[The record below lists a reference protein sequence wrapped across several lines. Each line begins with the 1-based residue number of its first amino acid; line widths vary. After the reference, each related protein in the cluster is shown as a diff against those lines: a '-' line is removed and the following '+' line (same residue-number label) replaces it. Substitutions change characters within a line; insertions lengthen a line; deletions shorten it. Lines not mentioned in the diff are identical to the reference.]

1 MTSQERFHSLD
12 AARAIALL
20 CGIFLH
26 ATISFSASWAST
38 GTPVVDVSQSSILE
52 GVFHV
57 LHSFRMLLFFL
68 IAGFFGNLLLQHRGT
83 REFWRNRLRRIG
95 VPLIAGWVV
104 LMPLLALPI
113 VLAVYIK
120 NGGFTGD
127 GRGMDMV
134 RQAGVPL
141 GHLWF
146 LYYLLLFYAVV
157 VGVASLLRRM
167 GSSARLARIAD
178 GCIGWLVRRHVVV
191 LVMPIPVSIALYF
204 TPDWIPWTGIP
215 SPILGLVPRAAA
227 VAAFGCAF
235 MLGWLVYRQQDLLQ
249 GWARAWP
256 VHAVLGLAANGLS
269 IWLLGTGGAPDHEVT
284 GNGRLTYLL
293 CYTFGG
299 WNLALAVAGFCLRH
313 LAGYSRVWRYLADA
327 SYWMYLVHMP
337 LILLLQVAVMR
348 WAVHWSIKFPL
359 IVVVAF
365 ALLLLSYEYLVRYTF
380 IGMWLNGKRH
390 PRQGAG
396 MGKARVSA

>member
-1 MTSQERFHSLD
+1 MTSQERLHSLD

-20 CGIFLH
+20 CGILLH
-26 ATISFSASWAST
+26 ATISFSAAWASS
-38 GTPVVDVSQSSILE
+38 GTPVVDISQSAALE
-52 GVFHV
+52 NVFHV

-68 IAGFFGNLLLQHRGT
+68 IAGFFGNLLLQLRGV
-83 REFWRNRLRRIG
+83 REFWRNRLRRIA
-95 VPLIAGWVV
+95 VPLVAGWLV

-113 VLAVYIK
+113 ILAVYIK

-134 RQAGVPL
+134 RQAGIPL

-157 VGVASLLRRM
+157 VCVASVLRRL
-167 GSSARLARIAD
+167 GWISKLEQVAD
-178 GCIGWLVRRHVVV
+178 RSVSRLVRWHAVV
-191 LVMPIPVSIALYF
+191 LLMPIPASIALFY
-204 TPDWIPWTGIP
+204 TADWIPWTGIP
-215 SPILGLVPRAAA
+215 SPILGLAPQGAA

-235 MLGWLVYRQQDLLQ
+235 LLGWLLFRQQSLLQ
-249 GWARAWP
+249 IWARAWP
-256 VHAVLGLAANGLS
+256 IHAALGLAANGLS
-269 IWLLGTGGAPDHEVT
+269 IWLLAHAGQTDALAA
-284 GNGRLTYLL
+284 GRDRLAYLL

-299 WNLALAVAGFCLRH
+299 WNLTLAVTGFCLKH
-313 LAGYSRVWRYLADA
+313 LSGYSRTWRYLADA

-348 WAVHWSIKFPL
+348 WTVHWSIKFPL

-380 IGMWLNGKRH
+380 IGKWLNGQRQ
-390 PRQGAG
+390 PRER
-396 MGKARVSA
+396 ARTGEAAVPS